1 MLTGRAAEQQ
11 RIDELL
17 RQAVAGSSAVL
28 VLRGDPGIGKTALV
42 DYAAS
47 RAGSMRLL
55 RATGIEAES
64 ELGFAGLYS
73 LLHSLADCLT
83 ELPERQASA
92 LRAALGLG
100 GTQTAAPDRLAV
112 AAGTHGLLTTAAED
126 GPLLILVDRLDAR
139 PWAERAR
146 AELRASGETL
156 ASGGDGGE
164 QLTPQELQI
173 ALLVSEGRTNAE
185 VGRAVFLSTRTVE
198 FHLSRTYRKLGVS
211 SRTELTRRLASAG
224 TVPG

>member
-164 QLTPQELQI
+164 QLTPR
-173 ALLVSEGRTNAE
+173 SCRSRCWSP
-185 VGRAVFLSTRTVE
+185 RAGPTP
-198 FHLSRTYRKLGVS
+198 K
-211 SRTELTRRLASAG
+211 SAG
-224 TVPG
+224 RCS